1 MYSKLLTY
9 LILPIILGF
18 SQLTISQ
25 ELIVTANPAVK
36 VIARSLE
43 DRVLLRW
50 AVDQPYAWKKA
61 NESGFL
67 IERITIESNGLALDN
82 GPRIVLTTQPLKPAP
97 LEAWENLATQNQ
109 NAAILAQALYGQSF
123 NATPPGNSTMTM
135 VYTINEELEQRHT
148 FALLAAE
155 QSWDAAKLAG
165 WAFEDTSIIK
175 GEKYIYSVKV
185 APTDEEAIKIDKSAV
200 VAGTPFYEALPKP
213 IELSAVFGDGVANV
227 TWDFNLL
234 KHIYSSYNLERSVN
248 GNPFEK
254 VNTSPIFNAQQGADG
269 QSAALF
275 YQDTITN
282 GKAYKYRVKGFTAFG
297 EVGPYSEEVGGMPKE
312 RLAFTPRISRKKMI
326 DPNTVELLWEFDEK
340 GNEAIKSF
348 YLSRSNKDN
357 GVYTKVVENIP
368 VNQRKITYKGLKA
381 INYFRITAVGKN
393 GIESESYSSMVQPI
407 DSTPPAPPVNITAK
421 IDTTGVVT
429 LEWNRNTEVDLA
441 GYRVYRNTSKTAEFS
456 MVSPALIKDNRF
468 TDTITIKT
476 LNTKMYYKVT
486 AEDQR
491 YNTSEFSKV
500 FALNIPDVLPPSP
513 PVIKSFANNA
523 EGVAITWVPSSSK
536 DVKAH
541 ILFKKET
548 QSKEWLQLKVLE
560 SDTTF
565 MDENTVA
572 GTFAYTVIAKDST
585 GLEST
590 PAKPIIV
597 KRKGQTN
604 TEKAMNLT
612 AVPNRELRFIAIQ
625 WRIKNED
632 ISEYRLYK
640 SVNSGPLRLY
650 RTLDKESKGINDV
663 DISVNTEYGYGIQG
677 VTRTGVITPIKK
689 IQVKY

>member
-9 LILPIILGF
+9 LILPIIFGF
-18 SQLTISQ
+18 TQLTIGQ
-25 ELIVTANPAVK
+25 ELTDTNNPAVK

-43 DRVLLRW
+43 DKVLLRW

-67 IERITIESNGLALDN
+67 IERITIESNGLTLDN

-97 LEAWENLATQNQ
+97 LEAWERLATENQ

-165 WAFEDTSIIK
+165 WAFEDSSIVK
-175 GEKYIYSVKV
+175 GEKYIYSIKV
-185 APTDEEAIKIDKSAV
+185 APTDEAAIKIDKSAV

-213 IELSAVFGDGVANV
+213 VEVAAVFGDGVANI

-234 KHIYSSYNLERSVN
+234 KHIYSSYTLERSVN
-248 GNPFEK
+248 GNPFEQ
-254 VNTSPIFNAQQGADG
+254 VNKSPIFNAQQGADG

-275 YQDTITN
+275 YQDSITN
-282 GKAYKYRVKGFTAFG
+282 GIPYKYRVKGFTAFG
-297 EVGPYSEEVGGMPKE
+297 ETGPYSEEVGGMPKE
-312 RLAFTPRISRKKMI
+312 RLAFTPRISRKKIM
-326 DPNTVELLWEFDEK
+326 DPNTVELQWDFDEK
-340 GNEAIKSF
+340 GNEAIQSF
-348 YLSRSNKDN
+348 YLSRSNKDD
-357 GVYTKVVENIP
+357 GVYKKVVENIP
-368 VNQRKITYKGLKA
+368 VTQRRITYKGLKA
-381 INYFRITAVGKN
+381 INYFRITAIGKN

-429 LEWNRNTEVDLA
+429 LMWDKNTEVDLA
-441 GYRVYRNTSKTAEFS
+441 GYRVYRNTSKTEEFS
-456 MVSPALIKDNRF
+456 MVSSSLIKE
-468 TDTITIKT
+468 TSYKDTITIKT
-476 LNTKMYYKVT
+476 LNTKMYYKIT

-500 FALNIPDVLPPSP
+500 YTVALPDVLPPSP
-513 PVIKSFANNA
+513 PVIKSFTNN
-523 EGVAITWVPSSSK
+523 EDGIAITWIPSSSK

-560 SDTTF
+560 KDTAYV
-565 MDENTVA
+565 DENIDA
-572 GTFAYTVIAKDST
+572 GTFAYTVVAKDST

-597 KRKGQTN
+597 KRKGQTT
-604 TEKAMNLT
+604 TEEAIKLT
-612 AVPNRELRFIAIQ
+612 ALPNRELRFIALQ
-625 WRIKNED
+625 WRIKNEG

-640 SVNSGPLRLY
+640 SVNNGPLQLY
-650 RTLDKESKGINDV
+650 RTLDKESDGLNDV
-663 DISVNTEYGYGIQG
+663 DVTVNTQYSYGIQG
-677 VTRTGVITPIKK
+677 VTRTGGLTPIRK